1 MKTCH
6 CQSNPNA
13 PRPRRGGEITGWLLS
28 GATLVMMPKCPAC
41 LAAYLALATG
51 IGISFSTATYLRLLL
66 LFLCLGSMG
75 YLAAR
80 RFKRRSPTTGFPAQS
95 RGFPAKG

>member
-1 MKTCH
+1 MPMKKCQ

-13 PRPRRGGEITGWLLS
+13 SRRRRGGEVTGWLLS
-28 GATLVMMPKCPAC
+28 GATLVMIPKCPAC
-41 LAAYLALATG
+41 LAGYVALATG
-51 IGISFSTATYLRLLL
+51 IGISFSTATYLRLLV

-80 RFKRRSPTTGFPAQS
+80 RIKCRSSITG
-95 RGFPAKG
+95 G